1 LIPLILPNA
10 KIVHVKRNALDT
22 CLSCYTRLFNKHQDA
37 SYDLSELGR
46 SYKNY
51 RRLVEHWKQILP
63 SDAFYEVNYE
73 DLVDDIEGQSKALIR
88 YCGLEWD
95 PACLEFYENKRNI
108 RTASV
113 SQVRQPI
120 YKSSVERWRNYEG
133 HLQPLIT
140 EIKEYL

>member
-1 LIPLILPNA
+1 
-10 KIVHVKRNALDT
+10 
-22 CLSCYTRLFNKHQDA
+22 LFNKHQDA

-63 SDAFYEVNYE
+63 ADAFYEVNYE
-73 DLVDDIEGQSKALIR
+73 DLVTDIEGQSKALIN
-88 YCGLEWD
+88 YCGLKWD

-120 YKSSVERWRNYEG
+120 YASSVERWRNYEG
-133 HLQPLIT
+133 HLQALIT